1 MPNITEFNNITI
13 LQTAFI
19 GDVAL
24 SLHLAQVI
32 KSLHPS
38 SHLTF
43 VTTPQAQQ
51 LAACSKAINK
61 VIAFDKRRTHKG
73 WKGIRHIIKQLQ
85 ALHTDC
91 IISPHRSLRSSLIT
105 YLTSPLISVGFDKNA
120 MSLLFKHR
128 VRYEKHVH
136 ETKRNL
142 NLMTVFDDFNIDNAN
157 SIATEIKIP
166 DDDIK
171 YIDNLL
177 DCKLPDSSSPLIA
190 IAPGSVWETKKWG
203 KDNFIDLCK
212 SLNDRHYRI
221 MLIGSKDDAGLCD
234 SIANNSDS
242 VSLAGLTSLPQTLRI
257 LQMVDLTISND
268 SAPCHLSELAGSPVI
283 AIFGPTV
290 PDFGFAPRMKRS
302 SIIQINGLD
311 CRPCAIHGSKT
322 CPIGTHDCMQLIESS
337 MVLNAVEEILSSI

>member
-24 SLHLAQVI
+24 SLHLAHAI

-38 SHLTF
+38 SHLSF

-51 LAACSKAINK
+51 LAACSKAIDN
-61 VIAFDKRRTHKG
+61 VIVFDKRRTHKG
-73 WKGIRHIIKQLQ
+73 WKGIRHIVSL
-85 ALHTDC
+85 LRSLPTDC
-91 IISPHRSLRSSLIT
+91 IISPHRSLRSTLIT
-105 YLTSPLISVGFDKNA
+105 YLSRPLISVGFNKNA
-120 MSLLFKHR
+120 LSLLFKHR
-128 VRYEKHVH
+128 VRYDKHVH
-136 ETKRNL
+136 ETQRL
-142 NLMTVFDDFNIDNAN
+142 LDLLSVFDDCNIDDAN
-157 SIATEIKIP
+157 SISAEIEIP
-166 DDDIK
+166 DDDVNF
-171 YIDNLL
+171 IDELL
-177 DCKLPDSSSPLIA
+177 DSKLPDSSSPLIA

-203 KDNFIDLCK
+203 EDNFIELCK
-212 SLNDRHYRI
+212 SLRDKSYHI
-221 MLIGSKDDAGLCD
+221 ILIGSKDDAGLCD
-234 SIANNSDS
+234 SIADKSDA

-257 LQMVDLTISND
+257 LQMVDLTVTND

-290 PDFGFAPRMKRS
+290 PEFGFAPRMNKS
-302 SIIQINGLD
+302 SIVQINGLD

-337 MVLNAVEEILSSI
+337 MVLNAVEDSLSIK